1 MRSLQPSIPNSLRL
15 GTLPLC
21 PPNDD
26 NITLSL
32 LHMVNDLLLT
42 RGQND
47 LSLDLAML
55 STLMWLSVSKSTWM
69 VSGQIAAMPRP
80 YLGVMIL
87 SCSRTTLE
95 CQKEFGFENNIHTEA
110 IVVFYFLLMSRRT
123 AKRRQRGKT
132 MEDIIMLQKM
142 QRVAFYNSSLTSG
155 NKII

>member
-1 MRSLQPSIPNSLRL
+1 
-15 GTLPLC
+15 
-21 PPNDD
+21 
-26 NITLSL
+26 
-32 LHMVNDLLLT
+32 MVNDDLLLP

-47 LSLDLAML
+47 LSLDLAVP
-55 STLMWLSVSKSTWM
+55 SILMWLSVSKLNVDGFGSNCCHATTL
-69 VSGQIAAMPRP
+69 S
-80 YLGVMIL
+80 GVMIL